1 MEITIMFKATPR
13 HHYLRSPM
21 IGLTL
26 GIALLAGCAGAST
39 SLSNQE
45 MAADGMPPEL
55 EQKTDDLA
63 AAPTT
68 ESRELTA
75 PQGGNEGEV
84 ADGGEQLTPQL
95 IKQASLVLIIS
106 DMDEAVETIQSIVRQ
121 AQGDVLNLQDYR
133 SPQGVAHQI
142 TLTVRVPQDRLE
154 AVLADIQPLGTVQ
167 QQSLTAE
174 DVSSQIVDLEARLRN
189 LRKSESALLNIME
202 RSGEIADVLEVSR
215 ELSQVRESIERI
227 DAQQQTLKRRVAYSE
242 IHLTLQSPTTT
253 VAPLRP
259 VGETLGNTWQSAIQ
273 SVKAFT
279 VGGLKVALWLLAYS
293 PYLIIVGL
301 VFWGG
306 YRLRH
311 RRLNPPEQAEPDNR

>member
-1 MEITIMFKATPR
+1 MLKAIIR
-13 HHYLRSPM
+13 RHYLRHSM

-26 GIALLAGCAGAST
+26 GMALLVGCAGAST

-55 EQKTDDLA
+55 EQNSDDMAL
-63 AAPTT
+63 APTP
-68 ESRELTA
+68 ESREA
-75 PQGGNEGEV
+75 SPQGGDRTG
-84 ADGGEQLTPQL
+84 ADNGKESLTPQL

-154 AVLADIQPLGTVQ
+154 AVLADIQPLGEVR

-189 LRKSESALLNIME
+189 LRRSESALLDIME

-227 DAQQQTLKRRVAYSE
+227 DAQQQALKRRVAYSE
-242 IHLTLQSPTTT
+242 IHLTLESPTAT

-259 VGETLGNTWQSAIQ
+259 VGETLGNTWQTATQ

-293 PYLIIVGL
+293 PYLIIVGFL
-301 VFWGG
+301 FWGG
-306 YRLRH
+306 HRLRH
-311 RRLNPPEQAEPDNR
+311 RRPTPPEQPETDQP